1 VPAYYLRRLGLSDE
15 DEIPMV
21 SMHDKVGAFQEMIEF
36 GDGVDDGKA
45 F

>member
-1 VPAYYLRRLGLSDE
+1 MPAYYLRRLGLSDE
-15 DEIPMV
+15 NEIPMV
-21 SMHDKVGAFQEMIEF
+21 SVHYEVGALQEMIKF